1 MHTSKGSAE
10 LSSEE
15 TEDAKGE
22 EMETKPLLM
31 RKGRIRGAGHA
42 ALFLPEPREGLTAQ
56 KRRAR

>member
-15 TEDAKGE
+15 TEDAEGE

-31 RKGRIRGAGHA
+31 RKGRIRGHA
-42 ALFLPEPREGLTAQ
+42 ALFLPERREGLTAQ